1 MGTHLEELQAQA
13 VSSTLKG
20 IQNLM
25 EEAVSTLKGIQNL
38 MEEMKIPSLENLNE
52 IYAKLLAI
60 KEAQED

>member
-25 EEAVSTLKGIQNL
+25 EE
-38 MEEMKIPSLENLNE
+38 MEIPSLENLNE